1 MIFREINYDIHEIRI
16 RWYINKED
24 LVNKNEFMKSDCKK
38 TEIKNSPEH
47 QGNKYLPGN
56 GTKRQRD
63 EKGIEEKA

>member
-1 MIFREINYDIHEIRI
+1 MRNATLQIFKNKDLKMIFREINYDIHEIRI

-47 QGNKYLPGN
+47 
-56 GTKRQRD
+56 
-63 EKGIEEKA
+63 